1 MLLATLVTLPLVLL
15 NVTGAGLDDV
25 AGEPGAIAL
34 TSVGNF
40 LSSSG
45 TISLSRIGISAA
57 DISFWGQC
65 FSEYMF

>member
-40 LSSSG
+40 LSSSDG

-57 DISFWGQC
+57 DISFYLGVLDA
-65 FSEYMF
+65 